1 MTTAAKR
8 SRSFGWGRI
17 EPPSIWHH
25 GQPGSNSRERR
36 TQKEGNASEHV
47 YPNGDLSSVWRS
59 FTLLCLSELLKMAS
73 WWENGGI
80 PPLAVAELLMTI
92 ERRWHSCGSVTQAPT
107 YERSWPPRSPDCPAK
122 PLILRRR
129 LGGSTSAIQTPKELQ
144 TTVKGLLEV
153 WTLTLWYN
161 SELIHELIPIEWF
174 LAWVFELIGMKIKK
188 TIKSELNRI
197 NSLESNRFGVDLTHF
212 MSTLLDS
219 RGIKHYSNR
228 KKRHSNDFEANF
240 SCTFSSVLSQNR
252 TFFFWIIS

>member
-17 EPPSIWHH
+17 

-107 YERSWPPRSPDCPAK
+107 YERSSPPRSPDCPAK
-122 PLILRRR
+122 PLILR
-129 LGGSTSAIQTPKELQ
+129 LGGSRTKLPRSRPQKSCKPQERFARSLDPHPMIQLR
-144 TTVKGLLEV
+144 VD
-153 WTLTLWYN
+153 
-161 SELIHELIPIEWF
+161 S
-174 LAWVFELIGMKIKK
+174 WVD
-188 TIKSELNRI
+188 
-197 NSLESNRFGVDLTHF
+197 SNRMVSCLSLWVDW
-212 MSTLLDS
+212 
-219 RGIKHYSNR
+219 NE
-228 KKRHSNDFEANF
+228 N
-240 SCTFSSVLSQNR
+240 
-252 TFFFWIIS
+252 